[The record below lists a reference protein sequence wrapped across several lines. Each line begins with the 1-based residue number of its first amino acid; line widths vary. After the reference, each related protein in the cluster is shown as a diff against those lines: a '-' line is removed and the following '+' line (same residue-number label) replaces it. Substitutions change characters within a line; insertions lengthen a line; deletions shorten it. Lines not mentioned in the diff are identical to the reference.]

1 MGSVREEVIDKAM
14 TPAVPV
20 KNKIVRVNPIEVK
33 MTMQEP
39 LGNAG
44 SGTWSRVSYLR

>member
-1 MGSVREEVIDKAM
+1 MGSVCEEVIDKSMA
-14 TPAVPV
+14 PAVAV

-33 MTMQEP
+33 MTTQEP
-39 LGNAG
+39 LENAG